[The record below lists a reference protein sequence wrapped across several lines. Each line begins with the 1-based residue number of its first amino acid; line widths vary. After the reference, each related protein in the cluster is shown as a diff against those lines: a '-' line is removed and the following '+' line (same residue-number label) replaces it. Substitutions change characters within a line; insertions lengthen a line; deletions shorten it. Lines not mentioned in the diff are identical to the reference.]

1 MTTKKISTIGVLSAM
16 ALVVAT
22 FIRFPIVPAVSFM
35 FYEPKDVILVIG
47 GFIYGPGTVV
57 LMSIITSILEVM
69 FKGGNVI
76 DIVMNVIS
84 TVAFAGTAALIYRK
98 HHSKNG
104 AVVGLLSGVIVTVVV
119 MILWNYIVTPIY
131 YQMPREAVVALMI
144 PGFIPFNLIKYGLN
158 AGITLVLYKPIVN
171 VLRRFKMVESGSGKA
186 GKQKGML
193 MLGIFIVISLAGVI
207 LAMQGLI

>member
-47 GFIYGPGTVV
+47 GFIYGPATVV
-57 LMSIITSILEVM
+57 LMSVITSILEVM

-98 HHSKNG
+98 YHSKNG
-104 AVVGLLSGVIVTVVV
+104 AVAGLLSGVAVTVVV

-131 YQMPREAVVALMI
+131 YKMPREAVVALMI

-171 VLRRFKMVESGSGKA
+171 VLRRFKMVESGNGKS